1 MTAQWL
7 TDEEIIE
14 AENATGLKIEDIHLR
29 LRKRLRTMS
38 LRIKDYGLNRDI
50 NRVIAVETIRLFNLM
65 EWKCAYC
72 GVKLDLSITT
82 KDTITSN
89 KLTIDHITPLTRNG
103 IHRISNVTCCC
114 YKCNNKKGGLT
125 VELFFDDDQKK
136 IEKFYSRIDGA
147 MEIYKTLPEVYKE

>member
-7 TDEEIIE
+7 TDGEILE

-29 LRKRLRTMS
+29 LRKRLRTMA

-72 GVKLDLSITT
+72 GVTLDLSIST

-89 KLTIDHITPLTRNG
+89 KLTIDHIKPLTRNG
-103 IHRISNVTCCC
+103 THKISNVTCCC

-136 IEKFYSRIDGA
+136 IEKFYERIRRA
-147 MEIYKTLPEVYKE
+147 MEIYETLPEVYR